1 MAWAKLTDV
10 ECYFELEGSGQP
22 LLLIPGWGT
31 TCRTW
36 DAVAPTLSP
45 KLSLIKVD
53 NRGVGQSRSKRQP
66 TRMSDFSA
74 DLIELLDY
82 LQLDRVHVLGLSLGG
97 VIAQRL
103 AVDHPS
109 RVNRLVLV
117 SSTHQFGPY
126 LTGLAELVARALR
139 RFSLRDFVRTV
150 DLLAT
155 SPRFMDDNHW
165 KMEQSL
171 DQTCKLYGSRLGV
184 ARQLRSLG
192 NSSFRPDE
200 YQISAP
206 TLMVSGGY
214 DPIIPACYARKTASM
229 IPGSRYLLLPNCGH
243 NPFFEQP
250 ENIASKVLGF
260 LDGQAIGELTVPPT
274 LEPQAAQLQAG
285 ETAGQTDAAD

>member
-1 MAWAKLTDV
+1 
-10 ECYFELEGSGQP
+10 
-22 LLLIPGWGT
+22 LIPGWGT

-36 DAVAPTLSP
+36 DAIVPTLSP
-45 KLSLIKVD
+45 ELSLIKVD
-53 NRGVGQSRSKRQP
+53 NRGVGQSRSRRHPQ
-66 TRMSDFSA
+66 RISDFSA

-109 RVNRLVLV
+109 RIDRLVLV

-126 LTGLAELVARALR
+126 LTGLAELIGRALR

-150 DLLAT
+150 DLLTT
-155 SPRFMDDNHW
+155 SPRFMDDNHER
-165 KMEQSL
+165 MNQAV
-171 DQTCKLYGSRLGV
+171 DDTCKLYGSRLGI

-192 NSSFRPDE
+192 NSYFEPDE
-200 YQISAP
+200 YRIGAP
-206 TLMVSGGY
+206 TLMVSGAY

-229 IPGSRYLLLPNCGH
+229 IPDSRYVLLPDCGH

-250 ENIASKVLGF
+250 QKIASLIIDF
-260 LDGQAIGELTVPPT
+260 LKGRAVGDPA
-274 LEPQAAQLQAG
+274 LEPDLEPAFEPEWAALQKD
-285 ETAGQTDAAD
+285 TAD